1 MMSSTPER
9 LAKLK
14 EFGLSDYAAR
24 AYLALLELGATEARD
39 VSRLAKVPLAKV
51 YSTLDQLHE
60 KGLVTVTPETPKKYA
75 PVPFADFIQ
84 RLRQAHA
91 DQIRSLRD
99 TQEELAAMFPILGT
113 TQVGDRG
120 TTVTLRGRRTVLDKL
135 RRCSEEAQR
144 EIVIAASD
152 GFTRRRHHVRSLL
165 QEARERGVDI
175 RLLTHLDDESAPRL
189 AELVPYAHMRGKTTL
204 KNAAPDVAIAVF
216 DQREAIVIH
225 FLPDDASSYQGKDV
239 AILTGE
245 EAIVRT
251 LASLLEHHWSHAPE
265 IEGELALAAQ
275 RRPEPAPRVEALPS
289 VGDGPAGWAH
299 MG

>member
-1 MMSSTPER
+1 MASTPER

-60 KGLVTVTPETPKKYA
+60 RGLVAVTPETPKKYA
-75 PVPFADFIQ
+75 PIPFTDFLH

-99 TQEELAAMFPILGT
+99 AQEELAGMFPILGT

-135 RRCSEEAQR
+135 RRCAEDAQR
-144 EIVIAASD
+144 EIVLVASD

-165 QEARERGVDI
+165 QEASPRGVDV
-175 RLLTHLDDESAPRL
+175 RMLVRVDAESAPPL
-189 AELVPYAHMRGKTTL
+189 AELARFARMRGKDTMKT
-204 KNAAPDVAIAVF
+204 AAPDVAIALF
-216 DQREAIVIH
+216 DQREAMVIH

-239 AILTGE
+239 AVHTGE

-251 LASLLEHHWSHAPE
+251 LASLVEHHWSHAPDVAE
-265 IEGELALAAQ
+265 TVGLMGRQA
-275 RRPEPAPRVEALPS
+275 PGAPRRAVAA
-289 VGDGPAGWAH
+289 GADGSAGWAH
-299 MG
+299 RD